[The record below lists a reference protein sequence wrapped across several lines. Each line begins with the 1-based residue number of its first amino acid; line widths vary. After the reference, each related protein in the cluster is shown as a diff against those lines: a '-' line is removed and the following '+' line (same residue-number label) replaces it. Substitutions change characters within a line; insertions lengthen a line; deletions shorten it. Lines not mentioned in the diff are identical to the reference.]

1 MCSSHHVPWLLLRGG
16 RRGWAGKSDTDFL
29 ARLFFILVA
38 LEFALSGRAALG
50 RSCLDAGPQVQPSA
64 FLRAV

>member
-29 ARLFFILVA
+29 ARLFL
-38 LEFALSGRAALG
+38 LWWLWSSPYRAALRRG
-50 RSCLDAGPQVQPSA
+50 VPVLMPGHKCNRRH